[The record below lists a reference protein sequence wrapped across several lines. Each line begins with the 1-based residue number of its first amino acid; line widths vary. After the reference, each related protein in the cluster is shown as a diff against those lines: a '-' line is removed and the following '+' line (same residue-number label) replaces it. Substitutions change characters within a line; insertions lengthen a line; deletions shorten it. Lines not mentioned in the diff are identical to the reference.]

1 MAGIGGFLND
11 GLRLV
16 QNASVVLG
24 VASVLA
30 ALLFA
35 YKKKI
40 WYVVISIFLAVVFFG
55 FPKQNTQHTNK
66 EDNNTTIQAPRRI
79 E

>member
-24 VASVLA
+24 VVSVFA

-40 WYVVISIFLAVVFFG
+40 WYAVISILLAVVFFG